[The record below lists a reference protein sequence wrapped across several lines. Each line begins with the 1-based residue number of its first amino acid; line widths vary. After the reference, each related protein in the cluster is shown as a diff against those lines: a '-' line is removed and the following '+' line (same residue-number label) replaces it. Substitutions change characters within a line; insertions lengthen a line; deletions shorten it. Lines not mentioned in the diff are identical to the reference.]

1 MGGMTDG
8 QFKAY
13 LRDQK
18 ALQEDILEKLKE
30 NKIEEA
36 ERMLERLIN
45 RIQENIND
53 I

>member
-1 MGGMTDG
+1 MGMTDG

-18 ALQEDILEKLKE
+18 AFQEDILEKLKE
-30 NKIEEA
+30 NKIDEA
-36 ERMLERLIN
+36 EKMLERLIN